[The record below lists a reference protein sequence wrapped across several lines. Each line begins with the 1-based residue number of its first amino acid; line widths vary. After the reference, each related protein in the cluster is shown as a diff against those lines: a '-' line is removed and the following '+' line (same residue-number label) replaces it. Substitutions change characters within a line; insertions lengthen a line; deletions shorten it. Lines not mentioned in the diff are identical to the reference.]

1 MKVVRKS
8 EYSEREYFTG
18 KVNFLDILGPEPPR
32 KLFLVSFAPGAR
44 TFWHTHAGEQ
54 ILYVVEGQARVQKQ
68 GAEAFD
74 LNPGD
79 VVYIEPNEM
88 HWHGAKPGS
97 GPMTHLAITIGAS
110 EWYQE
115 VSDGEYG

>member
-79 VVYIEPNEM
+79 VVYIEANEM

-97 GPMTHLAITIGAS
+97 GTMTHLAITIGAS

-115 VSDGEYG
+115 VSDSEYG